1 MKAKI
6 LPISLAFII
15 GTISFI
21 IGRNSAS
28 TSTSAQASNDEQ
40 QPKGSLSARGSSS
53 SGAETTSQARRTGST
68 STERSGINSAKGS
81 IDPLQRMAEISAMT
95 DPLDRTRQWIQ
106 FIDSL
111 SESEFEGVV
120 AEMRA
125 SGQSQENMEEYG
137 MLLTAWAKINP
148 LAALD
153 YASKNTRNPYARQ
166 TILAAWA
173 STDPSGAIAWAKDNF
188 KGEGANPFMVGVI
201 RGLAQNDP
209 QLASSLMAE
218 MPRSEE
224 RGNALDSL
232 LPVFLKQGVDT
243 ARQWVSSITD
253 ETLRNGAM
261 ERLADRT
268 LEKDPLGTADWL
280 IANPS
285 ESTNRRVDDALF
297 AMATKDKDAA
307 MGYFQKL
314 PTGNDRTNALRGLVN
329 AEAMENPKAAAALM
343 DRYGSDVNNRVVE
356 QFVWHSFGKDPQLAV
371 QNIGRVTDIEQ
382 RDQMYTRTIERWLGE
397 DQTAAMVWMCD
408 NTLPQNV
415 TDRLTRSMEKMNAPK
430 KQ

>member
-6 LPISLAFII
+6 LPISLALIL

-21 IGRNSAS
+21 IGRNTAGTSAA
-28 TSTSAQASNDEQ
+28 AQASNDEQ
-40 QPKGSLSARGSSS
+40 QSKGSLSARGSSGS
-53 SGAETTSQARRTGST
+53 ASESTSQARRTGST
-68 STERSGINSAKGS
+68 TTERSGNSSTKGQV
-81 IDPLQRMAEISAMT
+81 DPLQRLAEISDIS

-106 FIDSL
+106 FIDGL

-120 AEMRA
+120 AQMRE
-125 SGQSQENMEEYG
+125 SGQSQENMEEYA
-137 MLLTAWAKINP
+137 MLLTAWAKVNP

-153 YASKNTRNPYARQ
+153 YASKNTQNPFARQ

-173 STDPSGAIAWAKDNF
+173 STNPSAAISWAKENF

-201 RGLAQNDP
+201 RGIAQNDP

-218 MPRSEE
+218 MPRSQE
-224 RGNALDSL
+224 RGYALDSL

-261 ERLADRT
+261 DRLAERT
-268 LEKDPLGTADWL
+268 LDKDPLGTADWL

-285 ESTNRRVDDALF
+285 ESTNRRVDDAIF
-297 AMATKDKDAA
+297 AMASKDKDAA

-314 PTGNDRTNALRGLVN
+314 PAGNDRSNALRGLVN
-329 AEAMENPKAAAALM
+329 AEAMENPQAAAALM

-371 QNIGRVTDIEQ
+371 QNIARLTDVGQ
-382 RDQMYTRTIERWLGE
+382 RDQMYTRTIEHWLGE
-397 DQTAAMVWMCD
+397 DKNAAMQWLGS
-408 NTLPQNV
+408 NALPQNV
-415 TDRLTRSMEKMNAPK
+415 TDRLNRSIEKMNTPK
-430 KQ
+430 K

>member
-1 MKAKI
+1 
-6 LPISLAFII
+6 LL
-15 GTISFI
+15 
-21 IGRNSAS
+21 R
-28 TSTSAQASNDEQ
+28 
-40 QPKGSLSARGSSS
+40 L
-53 SGAETTSQARRTGST
+53 
-68 STERSGINSAKGS
+68 
-81 IDPLQRMAEISAMT
+81 AEISDIT

-106 FIDSL
+106 FIDGL

-153 YASKNTRNPYARQ
+153 YATKNTQNPFARQ

-218 MPRSEE
+218 MPRSQE
-224 RGNALDSL
+224 RGYALDSL

-243 ARQWVSSITD
+243 ARQWVTSITD
-253 ETLRNGAM
+253 EALRNGAM

-268 LEKDPLGTADWL
+268 IEKDPLGTADWL

-285 ESTNRRVDDALF
+285 ESTNRRVDDAIY
-297 AMATKDKDAA
+297 AMAKKDKDAA
-307 MGYFQKL
+307 MGYFQNL
-314 PTGNDRTNALRGLVN
+314 PTGNDRSNALRGLVN
-329 AEAMENPKAAAALM
+329 AEAMQNPQAAAALM

-371 QNIGRVTDIEQ
+371 QNIGRLTNVEQ
-382 RDQMYTRTIERWLGE
+382 RDQMYTRTIEHWLGE
-397 DQTAAMVWMCD
+397 DKNAAIAWMGS
-408 NTLPQNV
+408 NALPQNV
-415 TDRLTRSMEKMNAPK
+415 AERLNRSIEKMNAPK

>member
-6 LPISLAFII
+6 LPISLALIL

-28 TSTSAQASNDEQ
+28 SSTTTQTSNELPS
-40 QPKGSLSARGSSS
+40 KGSLSARGSSS
-53 SGAETTSQARRTGST
+53 AGTEVTSQARRTNST
-68 STERSGINSAKGS
+68 NTERGGINNTIGQV
-81 IDPLQRMAEISAMT
+81 DPLLRLAEISDIT

-106 FIDSL
+106 FIDGL

-153 YASKNTRNPYARQ
+153 YATKNTQNPFARQ

-218 MPRSEE
+218 MPRSQE
-224 RGNALDSL
+224 RGYALDSL

-243 ARQWVSSITD
+243 ARQWVTSITD
-253 ETLRNGAM
+253 EALRNGAM

-268 LEKDPLGTADWL
+268 IEKDPLGTADWL

-285 ESTNRRVDDALF
+285 ESTNRRVDDAIY
-297 AMATKDKDAA
+297 AMAKKDKDAA
-307 MGYFQKL
+307 MGYFQNL
-314 PTGNDRTNALRGLVN
+314 PTGNDRSNALRGLVN
-329 AEAMENPKAAAALM
+329 AEAMQNPQAAAALM

-371 QNIGRVTDIEQ
+371 QNIGRLTNVEQ
-382 RDQMYTRTIERWLGE
+382 RDQMYTRTIEHWLGE
-397 DQTAAMVWMCD
+397 DKNAAIAWMGS
-408 NTLPQNV
+408 NALPQNV
-415 TDRLTRSMEKMNAPK
+415 ADRLNRSIEKMNAPK